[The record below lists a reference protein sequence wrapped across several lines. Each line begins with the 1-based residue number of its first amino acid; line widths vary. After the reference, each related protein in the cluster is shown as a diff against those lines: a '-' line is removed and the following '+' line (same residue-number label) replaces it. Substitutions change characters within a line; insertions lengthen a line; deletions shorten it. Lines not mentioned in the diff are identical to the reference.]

1 MKTFSHGLFILTIL
15 LAPLGSAKPLT
26 LVAATGY
33 EKVAAYKEIIAF
45 TVDVL
50 KDAGL
55 DIKVVEV
62 PRMRGA
68 LTVENGEYDALPIRG
83 LEDAKSLPN
92 VLITSFPIAFT
103 NFRIVSMKTN
113 KVFSEKDLKKFT
125 GAVVLNNS
133 SLQKE
138 IGKRQLQ
145 VNEVNV
151 GYPELVNML
160 VLKRVDYIVAP
171 EELIASIQDSDKS
184 LKTKLRIGSNVF
196 VRIPLYFSI
205 NRKHRALLPDI
216 EKIYRKILTGDT
228 SRYKYIHDS
237 LNHKLEQP

>member
-1 MKTFSHGLFILTIL
+1 MKHLRRLLFSITLLLTTL
-15 LAPLGSAKPLT
+15 SVAKPLT
-26 LVAATGY
+26 LVAADGY
-33 EKVAAYKEIIAF
+33 QKVAAYKEVVDF

-55 DIKVVEV
+55 EVKIVEV

-68 LTVENGEYDALPIRG
+68 LTVENGENDALPIRG
-83 LEDAKSLPN
+83 LEDAKLLPN
-92 VLITSFPIAFT
+92 VLVTSFPIAFT
-103 NFRIVSMKTN
+103 NFRVVSLKAN
-113 KVFSEKDLKKFT
+113 KAFKEKALKKFS

-138 IGKRQLQ
+138 ISKRQLQ

-151 GYPELVNML
+151 SYPELVNML
-160 VLKRVDYIVAP
+160 VLKRVDYIVVP
-171 EELIASIQDSDKS
+171 EELVTSIQDSDKS
-184 LKTKLRIGSNVF
+184 LKTKLKVSANAF

-205 NRKHRALLPDI
+205 HRKHRALLPEI
-216 EKIYRKILTGDT
+216 EKSYKKFLTGDS
-228 SRYKYIHDS
+228 SRYKYINDS